1 MLKKTEGE
9 KSQKGKM
16 MIVGDESNAEYYE
29 EGKKLKLETSDGLT
43 MEVEISIVKE
53 MEMIRPFIKDADT
66 DNSVVIPLFDLHHDE
81 LMEMLRAAN
90 DLDLKTVF
98 FFICSAIVEVIQD
111 ECLDVSQDFVRDF
124 FDIMRDISLDVTF
137 N

>member
-1 MLKKTEGE
+1 MTEGGESWKAVMLKKTEGE

-66 DNSVVIPLFDLHHDE
+66 DNSVVIPLFD
-81 LMEMLRAAN
+81 
-90 DLDLKTVF
+90 
-98 FFICSAIVEVIQD
+98 
-111 ECLDVSQDFVRDF
+111 VSSHILNR
-124 FDIMRDISLDVTF
+124 IIKIT
-137 N
+137 